1 MKIKPQKTHGSA
13 YLCVMKPDLHLLKT
27 EFSFKTSRSGGAGG
41 QHVNKVSKKVE
52 LDFNIS
58 ESKILTEEQ
67 KEFLLEKLA
76 LKLTND
82 GILQIISQ
90 SERSQ
95 LGNKKIVI
103 SKFKESIESSFK
115 VQKKRKETKVPFAVK
130 EKRLLTK
137 KRKAEIKK
145 MRKVDF

>member
-13 YLCVMKPDLHLLKT
+13 YLCVMKPDLHLLET
-27 EFSFKTSRSGGAGG
+27 EISFKTSRSGGAGG
-41 QHVNKVSKKVE
+41 QHVNKVSTKVE

-58 ESKILTEEQ
+58 ESKSLTDEQ

-103 SKFKESIESSFK
+103 EKFHELINACY
-115 VQKKRKETKVPFAVK
+115 VIR
-130 EKRLLTK
+130 K
-137 KRKAEIKK
+137 KRKATKVPNAVKK
-145 MRKVDF
+145 KRLLNKKFKSELKKLRRKDF